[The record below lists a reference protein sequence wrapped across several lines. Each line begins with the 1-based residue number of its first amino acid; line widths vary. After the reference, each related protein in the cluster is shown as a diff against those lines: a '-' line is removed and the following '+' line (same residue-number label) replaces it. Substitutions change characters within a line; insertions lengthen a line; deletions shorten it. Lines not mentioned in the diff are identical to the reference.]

1 MSEQRIRLLAGMP
14 VFGGV
19 KNEVLAMLLERMK
32 AVTVSKGE
40 LFFEQGEHG
49 ASAFVLEKGRVSIF
63 KTWNDETYFLRHLE
77 AGDCFGE
84 VALMDFCPRSASV
97 RADESCDALDHGPAP
112 RRQQEPRTVRD
123 DLYEH
128 RTRAEPK
135 TPRGR

>member
-19 KNEVLAMLLERMK
+19 TKEVLAMLLERMK

-63 KTWNDETYFLRHLE
+63 KTWN
-77 AGDCFGE
+77 AGCLGQIF
-84 VALMDFCPRSASV
+84 
-97 RADESCDALDHGPAP
+97 
-112 RRQQEPRTVRD
+112 
-123 DLYEH
+123 
-128 RTRAEPK
+128 
-135 TPRGR
+135 